1 MHQQR
6 VLSVNHVY
14 LLKVFK
20 SRLSSQPYS
29 YFADSVYQVM
39 ALLYCQIILVLFFVL
54 FVMHLQCFDA
64 VGWWGAGVVIIMI
77 IKGIYIAQVRKARC
91 RLAYGPADATA
102 TCSPLLQ

>member
-1 MHQQR
+1 
-6 VLSVNHVY
+6 
-14 LLKVFK
+14 
-20 SRLSSQPYS
+20 
-29 YFADSVYQVM
+29 M

-64 VGWWGAGVVIIMI
+64 VGWWAAGVVVVIIII

-102 TCSPLLQ
+102 TCCPLLQYKQSTTLVLPFWY